1 MKAKYRFKS
10 TGTRCAKINVTFT
23 ITLEDITSA
32 ILVKHYEGHPE
43 KLTRD
48 RVVELLR
55 SEVSDSGKTR
65 LDYSYDYASDAGY
78 SWGEISSNEA
88 KQLAHETAKKL
99 FPDFAS

>member
-10 TGTRCAKINVTFT
+10 TGTRCARISVSFL
-23 ITLEDITSA
+23 ITLCDITSV
-32 ILVKHYEGHPE
+32 ILVRNCEGHPE

-48 RVVELLR
+48 QVTEMLR
-55 SEVSDSGKTR
+55 AEITDSGKTR
-65 LDYSYDYASDAGY
+65 LDYSCDYARDAGY